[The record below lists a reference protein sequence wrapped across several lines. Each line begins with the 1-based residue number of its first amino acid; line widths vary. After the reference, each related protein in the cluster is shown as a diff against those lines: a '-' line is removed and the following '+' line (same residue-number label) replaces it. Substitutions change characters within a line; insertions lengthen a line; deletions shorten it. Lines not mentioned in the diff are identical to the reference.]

1 MHWLL
6 GWIQECALS
15 KGGMIRLKLNPL
27 ARKKLSRFRS
37 IRRGYWSFIFLL
49 FIYGLSLG
57 AELFVNNKALVV
69 FYEGDLYFPT
79 YADQIGGDRF
89 GLDYSYETNYRELKK
104 QFKESNR
111 GNWVLLPIVPYDP
124 YEMDYQD
131 ENATGLSPPNFEKR
145 HFLGTDKTERDV
157 LARLL
162 YGFRIAMTFAIAYLL
177 LTYLIAMGAGSLM
190 GYAGGKADMI
200 GLRFVEIWA
209 NVPFLYMVIILVS
222 VMPGWWGVGWQVSS
236 LLLIMVLFSWTGMAY
251 YVRASIYKEKARE
264 YISAAQVIGAS
275 PTRIIFRHLLPN
287 VISTLVTFAPF
298 TIAAAISSVTALD
311 FLGYGLP
318 PPTPSWGELL
328 KQGVN
333 NLRIAPWIVISTVTA
348 LVVTLTLVT
357 FVGEAVREAFDPKK
371 FSTYE

>member
-1 MHWLL
+1 
-6 GWIQECALS
+6 
-15 KGGMIRLKLNPL
+15 MISFQLNPL
-27 ARKKLSRFRS
+27 TRKKLQRFRS
-37 IRRGYWSFIFLL
+37 IKRGYWSFIVLL
-49 FIYGLSLG
+49 GMYGLSLG
-57 AELFVNNKALVV
+57 AELFVNNKALLVY
-69 FYEGDLYFPT
+69 YEGEFFFPT
-79 YADQIGGDRF
+79 YADQIEGTRF
-89 GLDYSYETNYRELKK
+89 GLGYSYETNYRDLKQK
-104 QFKESNR
+104 FKDNQR
-111 GNWVLLPIVPYDP
+111 GNWVILPIVPYDP
-124 YEMDYQD
+124 YEMDYR
-131 ENATGLSPPNFEKR
+131 EETATGLSPPNLEKR

-162 YGFRIAMTFAIAYLL
+162 YGFRIAMTFAIAYLI
-177 LTYLIAMGAGSLM
+177 LTYLIATVAGSLM
-190 GYAGGKADMI
+190 GYGGGKTDMI
-200 GLRFVEIWA
+200 GLRFVETWA

-264 YISAAQVIGAS
+264 YVAAARVIGAS
-275 PTRIIFRHLLPN
+275 PGRIVFRHLLPN

-333 NLRIAPWIVISTVTA
+333 NLRIAPWIVISTVSV
-348 LVVTLTLVT
+348 LVLTLTLVT

>member
-1 MHWLL
+1 
-6 GWIQECALS
+6 
-15 KGGMIRLKLNPL
+15 MIRLKLNPL
-27 ARKKLSRFRS
+27 TRKKLSRFRS
-37 IRRGYWSFIFLL
+37 IKRGYWSLLFLL
-49 FIYGLSLG
+49 SVYLVSLG
-57 AELFVNNKALVV
+57 AELFVNKKALVV
-69 FYEGDLYFPT
+69 FYEGNFFFPT
-79 YADQIGGDRF
+79 YADQISGTRF
-89 GLDYSYETNYRELKK
+89 GLDYSYETNYRDLKNK
-104 QFKESNR
+104 FKESQS
-111 GNWVLLPIVPYDP
+111 GNWVILPIVPYDP
-124 YEMDYQD
+124 YEMDYG
-131 ENATGLSPPNFEKR
+131 EEEATGFSSPNFEKS

-162 YGFRIAMTFAIAYLL
+162 YGFRIAMTFAISYLL
-177 LTYLIAMGAGSLM
+177 LTYLLAMGVGSLM
-190 GYAGGKADMI
+190 GYAGGKIDMV
-200 GLRFVEIWA
+200 GLRFVEIWS

-236 LLLIMVLFSWTGMAY
+236 LLFIMVLFSWTGMTY

-264 YISAAQVIGAS
+264 YVAAARVIGAS
-275 PTRIIFRHLLPN
+275 PTRIVFRHLLPN

-333 NLRIAPWIVISTVTA
+333 NLRIAPWIVTSTVSA
-348 LVVTLTLVT
+348 LVLTLTLVT